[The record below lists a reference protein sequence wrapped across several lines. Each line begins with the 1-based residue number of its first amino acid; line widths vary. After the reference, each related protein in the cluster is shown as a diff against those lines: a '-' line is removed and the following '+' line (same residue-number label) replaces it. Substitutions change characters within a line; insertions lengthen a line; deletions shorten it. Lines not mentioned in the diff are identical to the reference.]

1 MGQPQKKIY
10 SSGPLGIFCRSS
22 EDKKALE
29 RILLND
35 HPYLRRLSLSMFLFL
50 SLRNLLFTFCIL
62 CARAEFVHPGVI
74 HTEEGIDFVRG
85 KIAAKEEPW
94 LGAWKELN
102 DSRYASPDWK
112 PKAFPKVERG
122 PYNDPDV
129 GSTEFTDDGRAAYT
143 HALRWVLGGDE
154 ASAKKS
160 AEILNTWSG
169 TLKDVTDHDA
179 RLLVGMSGQTY
190 VVTAELLRHYQGGWR
205 GWPKNQ
211 QTQFQKMLRDVWYPI
226 IKPFHPTANGNW
238 DAAMLQ
244 TMISIGV
251 FLDDQAIFDRAKNH
265 YLKGQG
271 NGAIG
276 LYFKENGQCQE
287 SGRDQ
292 AHTQMGLEF
301 LANTAETALIQGVDL
316 YGALDNRLLKGF
328 EYTAKF
334 NLGYDVPY
342 EPYKSFE
349 GRYHYKTIS
358 NKARGRIHNIYEKV
372 NNHYHSRLGLDA
384 PFTQKALAKT
394 RPESRRRCFVP
405 WGTLMFYQQ
414 PYPSALSSQQ

>member
-1 MGQPQKKIY
+1 MTISLLKKVALLT
-10 SSGPLGIFCRSS
+10 LGI
-22 EDKKALE
+22 
-29 RILLND
+29 
-35 HPYLRRLSLSMFLFL
+35 LS
-50 SLRNLLFTFCIL
+50 
-62 CARAEFVHPGVI
+62 AHADFVHPGVF
-74 HTEEGIDFVRG
+74 HSREGIDFVKS

-94 LGAWKELN
+94 LNAWNELRE
-102 DSRYASPDWK
+102 SRYANPGWK

-143 HALRWVLGGDE
+143 HALRWVLAGEE
-154 ASAKKS
+154 ASARKS
-160 AEILNTWSG
+160 AEILNAWSG
-169 TLKDVTDHDA
+169 TLKAVTDHDA

-190 VVTAELLRHYQGGWR
+190 LIAAELLRHYKGGWK
-205 GWPKNQ
+205 GWTPDQ
-211 QTQFQKMLRDVWYPI
+211 QAQFEDMLRNVWYPV

-251 FLDDQAIFDRAKNH
+251 FLDDQAIFDRAVNH
-265 YLKGQG
+265 YLNGES

-276 LYFKENGQCQE
+276 MYFKPSGQCQE

-301 LANTAETALIQGVDL
+301 LANTAETAWIQGVDL

-334 NLGYDVPY
+334 NLGHDVSY
-342 EPYKSFE
+342 EPYRSFE
-349 GRYHYKTIS
+349 GRYHYKSIS
-358 NKARGRIHNIYEKV
+358 EKARGRLHNIYEKV
-372 NNHYHSRLGLDA
+372 NNHYHHRRGLDA
-384 PFTQKALAKT
+384 PFTQKALQKT

-405 WGTLMFYQQ
+405 WSTLMFYGQSF
-414 PYPSALSSQQ
+414 PAPSPGK